1 MMGSSPVGEEDQVY
15 SLLKLISDPAGAKDR
30 LDALAK
36 QAEDNAATYKKQKQ
50 EVAEAV
56 AKAKALQAKADADAE
71 QASSNLARATN
82 LLSGNQAREVE
93 LNQWAA
99 KLRDEADKLAAGQAA
114 LHNAKLDH
122 QVAVDA
128 DKQAA
133 ILDAAAR
140 LKAMEQAKA
149 DRAAAAE
156 LKAALEKKLA
166 AFKALAD

>member
-36 QAEDNAATYKKQKQ
+36 QAADNADTYKKQKQ

-99 KLRDEADKLAAGQAA
+99 KLRDEADKLASREASMVSNTNNLMGGLTDREHALALREKDMQAA
-114 LHNAKLDH
+114 EIRVQKAETA
-122 QVAVDA
+122 AV
-128 DKQAA
+128 
-133 ILDAAAR
+133 
-140 LKAMEQAKA
+140 
-149 DRAAAAE
+149 E